1 MSEIDYTSKVLIWGQ
16 PGKEAAESVVAGNPV
31 WQFQPQ
37 ALLEPLFF
45 SVPEGFHVFPAFG
58 PAEDRTEGDDDDIEE
73 DDDVEEE
80 MLLGA
85 VDAWVFEN
93 GEMLDEWWR
102 WHGLAPGGRR

>member
-1 MSEIDYTSKVLIWGQ
+1 M
-16 PGKEAAESVVAGNPV
+16 
-31 WQFQPQ
+31 
-37 ALLEPLFF
+37 
-45 SVPEGFHVFPAFG
+45 PEGFHVFPAFG
-58 PAEDRTEGDDDDIEE
+58 SAEDRTEGD

-102 WHGLAPGGRR
+102 WHGLAPDGRR